1 MGFPRQEYWSG
12 LPCPPPGD
20 VPDPGFDSAS
30 SALAGGFFTIW
41 ATREAQAPG
50 EWGGIQPCSCWVL
63 PFIVPR
69 VLWLPPHECR
79 IPDVELAHEGH
90 VAATCNL
97 WAEQGMEEGFGK
109 FLWIEFGVRLF
120 ILVTTKTLLEFRGW
134 KGKGHETR
142 GVGTESRSEMTHHY
156 FPHLHCPD
164 KALEEK
170 HSWEMNY
177 MLVFFFL
184 IEV

>member
-1 MGFPRQEYWSG
+1 M
-12 LPCPPPGD
+12 
-20 VPDPGFDSAS
+20 ATHS
-30 SALAGGFFTIW
+30 SILAGKPLGLYV
-41 ATREAQAPG
+41 ACQVLCPEAQAPG
-50 EWGGIQPCSCWVL
+50 EWEGIQPSSCWVL

-69 VLWLPPHECR
+69 VLWLPQHECR
-79 IPDVELAHEGH
+79 IPDITLAHEGH
-90 VAATCNL
+90 VAAACNL
-97 WAEQGMEEGFGK
+97 WPGQGMEEGFGK
-109 FLWIEFGVRLF
+109 FLWKEYGVRLF

-142 GVGTESRSEMTHHY
+142 GAGTESRWEMTHHY